1 MSNQAKVWTV
11 VIVIV
16 VGILA
21 FFGGV
26 SYEKG
31 KAPVLAT
38 TAGTGARAGGAG
50 GYAGRA
56 GRAGGAGGTAG
67 NFVTGTILST
77 TSNSMTISIPSGGS
91 KIVLFSP
98 SSQIMKASTG
108 STSDLTTGS
117 NVVVSGV
124 TNSDGSVTATNISIR
139 PAGSTL
145 PGSAGAANSTG
156 GATGTGAGMT
166 HEMNTAPAQGQ

>member
-1 MSNQAKVWTV
+1 MNNQAKVWTV

-21 FFGGV
+21 FYGGV

-31 KAPVLAT
+31 KTPVVAAT
-38 TAGTGARAGGAG
+38 GTGTRTGAAG

-56 GRAGGAGGTAG
+56 GRAGGAAG
-67 NFVTGTILST
+67 NFVTGTILSA
-77 TSNSMTISIPSGGS
+77 TSGSMTISIPTGGS

-98 SSQIMKASTG
+98 SSQIMKATTG

-117 NVVVSGV
+117 NVVVSGT

-145 PGSAGAANSTG
+145 PGGAGAGNAS
-156 GATGTGAGMT
+156 GAAGTGTGMAPN
-166 HEMNTAPAQGQ
+166 MNTAPAQGQ